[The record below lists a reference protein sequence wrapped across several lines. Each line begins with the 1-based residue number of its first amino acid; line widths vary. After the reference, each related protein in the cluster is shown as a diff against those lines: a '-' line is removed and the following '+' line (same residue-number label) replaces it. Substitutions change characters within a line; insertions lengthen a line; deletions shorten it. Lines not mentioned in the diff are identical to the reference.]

1 MNEATLEKVVR
12 AAELALRTAGN
23 PDDKIKIIFNGE
35 SIELNAAEFRR
46 ALDNFERRSFD
57 A

>member
-23 PDDKIKIIFNGE
+23 PDDKIKIMFNGE
-35 SIELNAAEFRR
+35 AVELNAAEFRR